1 MRLRNKKEA
10 KEIINNS
17 DYLIKNE
24 AENKGKWNKV
34 FNNNNPIY
42 IEIGCGKGDFI
53 IENAKRY
60 PNINFIGIEMYDTV
74 LMYAINKLKDEKL
87 NNLKFIRMD
96 ARLIEDVFDK
106 EIDLIFLNFSDPWQ
120 KNRCAKRR
128 LTHERFLKRYDNIF
142 KNNKTI
148 FFKTDNTS
156 LFEFSIESL
165 SVYGYTLKNVSLDL
179 HNSNYEE
186 NIMTEYERKFSEKG
200 NKINRLEAYKD

>member
-24 AENKGKWNKV
+24 VENKGKWNKV

-106 EIDLIFLNFSDPWQ
+106 EIDLIFLNFSDPWP

-148 FFKTDNTS
+148 FFKTENTS
-156 LFEFSIESL
+156 LIEFSIKSL

>member
-24 AENKGKWNKV
+24 VENKGKWNKV

-106 EIDLIFLNFSDPWQ
+106 EIDLIFLNFSDPWP

-186 NIMTEYERKFSEKG
+186 NIMTEYERKFTEKG

>member
-24 AENKGKWNKV
+24 VENKGKWNKV

-106 EIDLIFLNFSDPWQ
+106 EIDLIFLNFSDPWP
-120 KNRCAKRR
+120 
-128 LTHERFLKRYDNIF
+128 
-142 KNNKTI
+142 
-148 FFKTDNTS
+148 KTDVQK
-156 LFEFSIESL
+156 E
-165 SVYGYTLKNVSLDL
+165 D
-179 HNSNYEE
+179 
-186 NIMTEYERKFSEKG
+186 
-200 NKINRLEAYKD
+200 